1 LRRRLATLTLSA
13 AALAVTATACGPSYP
28 PQYVPGAAP
37 PPISQAGVWRTPNFA
52 AFNSITNEHFSS
64 PAVGDFWNNGGRQIA
79 AGYSDGMLYLTDAT
93 TGRVTYQFYTGA
105 GAIQASPV
113 VADVNKDGRLDIVVT
128 NTRGDV
134 WAVTPS
140 NNTTPFHMTIGNGST
155 SNGAF
160 ATPVVADINGD
171 GINDIVETGWDQY
184 LHVWST
190 RWNGSTFPELPGF
203 PLHLQDTSWS
213 SPAVADVD
221 KDGKPEIIFGYDC
234 DGAPGQ
240 YCRTRYNNYGG
251 FVTVI
256 RSNGTIQPG
265 WPRFVP
271 HQVVWSTPAV
281 SDINGNGW
289 LDVVVGTGNM
299 NATMYDG
306 GRQPM
311 DGGHVVN
318 AFTGRTGI
326 PLAGWPAAIQ
336 ANATGSPV
344 VADLDNDGHKE
355 VVEIGEDGRMYVFNS
370 AGVVRA
376 MTCVADN
383 LNGCPHWLHTTPS
396 IADVN
401 NDGKQEIVVGGEQ
414 WLDVYSYTNGAPSD
428 RPRLA
433 GQRKRLQRLRC
444 CPAGDQRR
452 REGDRVRQ
460 HRHSLRRPGRGTARL
475 EVSHCARGSG
485 LAGIQTR
492 CRPHGHRLTPDLSAR
507 RRCPD
512 YLVPGSGVVL
522 PTS

>member
-1 LRRRLATLTLSA
+1 MRRIAALTLSLGVA
-13 AALAVTATACGPSYP
+13 AVTATACGPSYP

-37 PPISQAGVWRTPNFA
+37 GIAQAYVSRTSNFLNFYSIS
-52 AFNSITNEHFSS
+52 NEHFSS
-64 PAVGDFWNNGGRQIA
+64 PAVGDFVAPGKPSII
-79 AGYSDGMLYLTDAT
+79 AGYSDGWVRVTDAA
-93 TGRVTYQFYTGA
+93 TGAPQWSFNTGA
-105 GAIQASPV
+105 GAVQASPV
-113 VADVNKDGRLDIVVT
+113 VSDVNGDGKLDAVLA
-128 NTRGDV
+128 NTRGDIWV
-134 WAVTPS
+134 VTPS
-140 NNTTPFHMTIGNGST
+140 TGSAWFHTTIGSGAVN
-155 SNGAF
+155 NGAF
-160 ATPVVADINGD
+160 ATPAVADINGD
-171 GINDIVETGWDQY
+171 GYKDIVETGWDQM

-190 RWNGSTFPELPGF
+190 NPASFGRELPGF

-240 YCRTRYNNYGG
+240 YCRTRYNSYGG

-256 RSNGTIQPG
+256 RSNGSIQPG

-281 SDINGNGW
+281 ADINGDGW

-306 GRQPM
+306 GKQPM

-318 AFTGRTGI
+318 AFTGRNGATL
-326 PLAGWPAAIQ
+326 PGWPSGIQ

-370 AGVVRA
+370 VGVVQA
-376 MTCVADN
+376 LTCVSDSFN
-383 LNGCPHWLHTTPS
+383 NCPHWLHTTPS

-414 WLDVYSYTNGAPSD
+414 WLDVYSYNRGAL
-428 RPRLA
+428 RLI
-433 GQRKRLQRLRC
+433 
-444 CPAGDQRR
+444 
-452 REGDRVRQ
+452 
-460 HRHSLRRPGRGTARL
+460 GRGWPGNASVYNAFAAAPLVASIGGKATVFVSTDTA
-475 EVSHCARGSG
+475 SG
-485 LAGIQTR
+485 GRAGALLAWKFPNALGTSAW
-492 CRPHGHRLTPDLSAR
+492 PMFKHDAR
-507 RRCPD
+507 R
-512 YLVPGSGVVL
+512 
-522 PTS
+522 TSTG

>member
-13 AALAVTATACGPSYP
+13 AALAVAATACGPSYP

-37 PPISQAGVWRTPNFA
+37 GIAQAYVSRTSNFA
-52 AFNSITNEHFSS
+52 NFYSISNEHFSS
-64 PAVGDFWNNGGRQIA
+64 PAVGDFVAPGKPSII
-79 AGYSDGMLYLTDAT
+79 AGYSDGIVRVTDAA
-93 TGRVTYQFYTGA
+93 TGAAQWSFNTGA
-105 GAIQASPV
+105 GAVQASPV
-113 VADVNKDGRLDIVVT
+113 VTDVNGDGKLDAVLT

-134 WAVTPS
+134 WVVTPS
-140 NNTTPFHMTIGNGST
+140 TGSAWFHTTIGSGAVN
-155 SNGAF
+155 NGAL
-160 ATPVVADINGD
+160 ATPAVADINGD
-171 GINDIVETGWDQY
+171 GYKDIVETGWDQM

-190 RWNGSTFPELPGF
+190 NPASFGRELPGF

-240 YCRTRYNNYGG
+240 YCRTRYNSYGG

-281 SDINGNGW
+281 SDINGDGW

-306 GRQPM
+306 GKQPM

-318 AFTGRTGI
+318 AFTGRTGV
-326 PLAGWPAAIQ
+326 PLPGWPAAIQ

-355 VVEIGEDGRMYVFNS
+355 VVEIGEDGRMYVLNS

-414 WLDVYSYTNGAPSD
+414 WLDVYSYNNGAL
-428 RPRLA
+428 RLI
-433 GQRKRLQRLRC
+433 GRGWQRKRVQRLRC

-460 HRHSLRRPGRGTARL
+460 HRHSLRRPGRSTARL
-475 EVSHCARGSG
+475 EVSHCARGSC

-492 CRPHGHRLTPDLSAR
+492 CRPHGHWLTPDLSAR
-507 RRCPD
+507 RRGPD

>member
-1 LRRRLATLTLSA
+1 MRRIAALTLSLGVA
-13 AALAVTATACGPSYP
+13 AVTATACGPSYP

-37 PPISQAGVWRTPNFA
+37 GIAQAYVSRTSNFLNFYSIS
-52 AFNSITNEHFSS
+52 NEHFSS
-64 PAVGDFWNNGGRQIA
+64 PAVGDFVAPGKPSII
-79 AGYSDGMLYLTDAT
+79 AGYSDGWVRVTDAA
-93 TGRVTYQFYTGA
+93 TGAPQWSFNTGA
-105 GAIQASPV
+105 GAVQASPV
-113 VADVNKDGRLDIVVT
+113 VTDVNGDGKLDAVLA
-128 NTRGDV
+128 NTRGDIWV
-134 WAVTPS
+134 VTPS
-140 NNTTPFHMTIGNGST
+140 TGSAWFHTTIGSGAVN
-155 SNGAF
+155 NGAF
-160 ATPVVADINGD
+160 ATPAVADINGD
-171 GINDIVETGWDQY
+171 GYKDIVETGWDQM

-190 RWNGSTFPELPGF
+190 NPASFGRELPGF

-240 YCRTRYNNYGG
+240 YCRTRYNSYGG

-256 RSNGTIQPG
+256 RSNGSIQPG

-281 SDINGNGW
+281 ADINGDGW

-306 GRQPM
+306 GKQPM

-318 AFTGRTGI
+318 AFTGRNGATL
-326 PLAGWPAAIQ
+326 PGWPSGIQ

-370 AGVVRA
+370 VGVVQA
-376 MTCVADN
+376 LTCVSDSFN
-383 LNGCPHWLHTTPS
+383 NCPHWLHTTPS

-414 WLDVYSYTNGAPSD
+414 WLDVYSYNRGAL
-428 RPRLA
+428 RLI
-433 GQRKRLQRLRC
+433 
-444 CPAGDQRR
+444 
-452 REGDRVRQ
+452 
-460 HRHSLRRPGRGTARL
+460 GRGWPGNASVYNAFAAAPLVASIGGKATVFVSTDTA
-475 EVSHCARGSG
+475 SG
-485 LAGIQTR
+485 GRAGALLAWKFPNALGTSAW
-492 CRPHGHRLTPDLSAR
+492 PMFKHDAR
-507 RRCPD
+507 R
-512 YLVPGSGVVL
+512 
-522 PTS
+522 TSTG